1 MYENLS
7 IQDYVKRMQEWD
19 DKKNCEVIDWIDTHW
34 VPTERFTLSNGMII
48 QYKEF
53 RGDLDGISKN

>member
-7 IQDYVKRMQEWD
+7 IQEYIKRMQEWD
-19 DKKNCEVIDWIDTHW
+19 NRKVIQAEDWIEEHW
-34 VPTERFTLSNGMII
+34 VPGETFTLKSVAVI
-48 QYKEF
+48 QYREF